1 MKKRLLS
8 ILLMCCMVLTLLP
21 MTAYAMT
28 LTVRPVE
35 ISSGRYATVDDLETK
50 SGAVITLGKNSR
62 GRNGNQKWYVFG
74 KDNGVN
80 GRNTVLFAATSLTD
94 PSGFEQR
101 EVFQRVLGATR
112 IDYDSSWG
120 SSYTDGAAAPTEVD
134 ISYYAASY
142 SRWRLRNTIAH
153 DNKLFNRVEKALLN
167 ETPYKNTDLGN
178 NNRVYTLK
186 DKLYLPAIKAS
197 EEDTIY
203 IGSNDQIRLKSIRV
217 QSTQADYCN
226 AAWSRTAFDHQ
237 NVSAYSVSIDSSIYT
252 GKKLVHNFYTDQ
264 FGTDHVVWGDTAAM
278 LPATNLDLDKV
289 LFASMVPIQEELSSG
304 SGAGEVR
311 TGSVDE
317 TSINYPMTLR
327 LDAEQHGKNLGELY
341 VNREK
346 GEIYAKSSLGGPR
359 QPRVWLVVQTSYMDV
374 NNEHTFS
381 RYWCKD
387 IGNDSELTD
396 EYGFVH
402 VKLDDIVFGNNITKL
417 SSLDNCKIWLEASF
431 DNAANSAS
439 SAVYTYAVEPKPLPE
454 VTVTTITKFFDPE
467 SGEELT
473 SASSTETSTIHAGD
487 TFTYSYKNK
496 PYISPDKIVN
506 NKNKEVQQETSDY

>member
-35 ISSGRYATVDDLETK
+35 ISSREYATVDDLETN

-142 SRWRLRNTIAH
+142 SRWRLRNTIAY

-186 DKLYLPAIKAS
+186 DKLYLPAINAS

-203 IGSNDQIRLKSIRV
+203 IGSNDQIRLKSIQV

-226 AAWSRTAFDHQ
+226 AAWSRTACDAGQYTPAVISVVYYSCTIGVNQSCDRHQ
-237 NVSAYSVSIDSSIYT
+237 AV
-252 GKKLVHNFYTDQ
+252 TDIILIRTLISDGCQ
-264 FGTDHVVWGDTAAM
+264 LAAAVIQVM
-278 LPATNLDLDKV
+278 LPCHHHDSPSPEFQLYSRIFRNRFSA
-289 LFASMVPIQEELSSG
+289 LSS
-304 SGAGEVR
+304 AF
-311 TGSVDE
+311 
-317 TSINYPMTLR
+317 LR
-327 LDAEQHGKNLGELY
+327 HSFSHVFLHLKN
-341 VNREK
+341 
-346 GEIYAKSSLGGPR
+346 I
-359 QPRVWLVVQTSYMDV
+359 
-374 NNEHTFS
+374 
-381 RYWCKD
+381 
-387 IGNDSELTD
+387 
-396 EYGFVH
+396 
-402 VKLDDIVFGNNITKL
+402 L
-417 SSLDNCKIWLEASF
+417 SSFLSF
-431 DNAANSAS
+431 RD
-439 SAVYTYAVEPKPLPE
+439 
-454 VTVTTITKFFDPE
+454 I
-467 SGEELT
+467 
-473 SASSTETSTIHAGD
+473 
-487 TFTYSYKNK
+487 
-496 PYISPDKIVN
+496 
-506 NKNKEVQQETSDY
+506 

>member
-167 ETPYKNTDLGN
+167 ETSYKIQT
-178 NNRVYTLK
+178 
-186 DKLYLPAIKAS
+186 S
-197 EEDTIY
+197 ETTTA
-203 IGSNDQIRLKSIRV
+203 SIR
-217 QSTQADYCN
+217 SKISCISLP
-226 AAWSRTAFDHQ
+226 SRHRRKIRFILALT
-237 NVSAYSVSIDSSIYT
+237 IR
-252 GKKLVHNFYTDQ
+252 
-264 FGTDHVVWGDTAAM
+264 FG
-278 LPATNLDLDKV
+278 
-289 LFASMVPIQEELSSG
+289 
-304 SGAGEVR
+304 
-311 TGSVDE
+311 
-317 TSINYPMTLR
+317 
-327 LDAEQHGKNLGELY
+327 
-341 VNREK
+341 
-346 GEIYAKSSLGGPR
+346 
-359 QPRVWLVVQTSYMDV
+359 
-374 NNEHTFS
+374 
-381 RYWCKD
+381 
-387 IGNDSELTD
+387 
-396 EYGFVH
+396 
-402 VKLDDIVFGNNITKL
+402 
-417 SSLDNCKIWLEASF
+417 
-431 DNAANSAS
+431 
-439 SAVYTYAVEPKPLPE
+439 
-454 VTVTTITKFFDPE
+454 
-467 SGEELT
+467 
-473 SASSTETSTIHAGD
+473 
-487 TFTYSYKNK
+487 
-496 PYISPDKIVN
+496 
-506 NKNKEVQQETSDY
+506 